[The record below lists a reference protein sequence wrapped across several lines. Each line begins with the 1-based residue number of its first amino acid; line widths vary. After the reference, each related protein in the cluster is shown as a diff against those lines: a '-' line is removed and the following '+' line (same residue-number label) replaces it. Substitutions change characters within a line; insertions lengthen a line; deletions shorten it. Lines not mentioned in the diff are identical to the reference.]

1 MSKRVKL
8 RTHKEYEGGKTPDP
22 HYWLSFDNYI
32 LMIKETTSLL
42 SKKDSANAKA
52 YEANAEAY
60 IKRVAALQNEYETLK
75 MCKNKK
81 VVVNHDALRL
91 SCK

>member
-1 MSKRVKL
+1 MRAAKR
-8 RTHKEYEGGKTPDP
+8 RITH
-22 HYWLSFDNYI
+22 WLGFDNYI
-32 LMIKETTSLL
+32 LMIKGTTSLL

-75 MCKNKK
+75 MCKK
-81 VVVNHDALRL
+81 
-91 SCK
+91 